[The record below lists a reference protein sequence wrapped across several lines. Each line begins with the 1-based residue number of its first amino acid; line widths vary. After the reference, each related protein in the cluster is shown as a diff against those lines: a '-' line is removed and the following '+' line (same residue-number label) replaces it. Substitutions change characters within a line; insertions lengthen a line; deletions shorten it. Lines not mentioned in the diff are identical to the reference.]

1 LRVLFA
7 TDVVLDLLLDHQPFS
22 EPAAILFSRAE
33 TGSISGYICATAV
46 TTIHYLSTK
55 AIGLKHSRNNIQKLL
70 SILDIAP
77 VSRSVLEAALE
88 SRFRDFE
95 DAVVHEAA
103 CQIKAE
109 AIITR
114 NVRDYKHSSI
124 PVYSSVE
131 LVKMSRAS
139 DVARS

>member
-1 LRVLFA
+1 LRVLFD
-7 TDVVLDLLLDHQPFS
+7 TDVILDLLLDREPYS
-22 EPAAILFSRAE
+22 EAAAILFSRAE
-33 TGSISGYICATAV
+33 SGKISGYICATSV

-55 AIGLKHSRNNIQKLL
+55 VVGLKHSRNNILKLL
-70 SILDIAP
+70 SILEVAP

-88 SRFRDFE
+88 SIFRDFE

-103 CQIKAE
+103 CQIEAE
-109 AIITR
+109 AIVTR

-131 LVKMSRAS
+131 LVKMLRAS
-139 DVARS
+139 NDTRS